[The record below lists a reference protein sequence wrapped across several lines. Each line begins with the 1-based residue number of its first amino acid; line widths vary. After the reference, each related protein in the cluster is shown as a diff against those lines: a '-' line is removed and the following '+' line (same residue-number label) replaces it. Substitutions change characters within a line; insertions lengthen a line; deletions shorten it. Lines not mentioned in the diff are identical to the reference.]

1 MAITATLPLN
11 RSYRYGFAMPER
23 FVFAAPRGLNADVV
37 RTISQHKNESEWMA
51 QFRLNALKEF
61 DQKPLPT
68 WGPDLSAIDFQ
79 SFRYYLVPAEKQ
91 YDSWDEVPAEV
102 KETYERLGIPE
113 AERKFLAGVGGQYDS
128 MAVYHRT
135 RQELEQQG
143 VVFLSMDEGLRQHP
157 EIVRRYFGTIVPP
170 NDNKFAALNSA
181 VWSGGSFVYVPKGV
195 RVEQPLQA
203 YFRINAKSM
212 GQFERTLIVVEEG
225 AYVHYIEGCTASI
238 NSKDSLHAAV
248 VEIIV
253 KPGARARYTTLQ
265 NWSTNVYNLVTKR
278 ARVEQEGTMEW
289 VDFNGGSKITMK
301 FPSVYLVGRKARGDI
316 LSVAM
321 AGAGQH
327 QDTGGK
333 VLCLAPETSG
343 TITAKSV
350 AFEGGRTSYR
360 GLVKVAKNAKNA
372 KVHVVCDALLLDQTA
387 RNDTYPTMKIDENS
401 AQIGHEAT
409 VAKIGDD
416 ELFYLRSRGLSEPEA
431 RSMIVNGF
439 FEPFTKQLPMEYAVE
454 FNRLVELEMEGS
466 VG

>member
-1 MAITATLPLN
+1 MANVTTLELGA
-11 RSYRYGFAMPER
+11 YKYGFAMPER
-23 FVFAAPRGLNADVV
+23 FVFEAPVGLNSDIVAM
-37 RTISQHKNESEWMA
+37 ISNHKQEPVWMRD
-51 QFRLNALKEF
+51 FRLQALKHFEE
-61 DQKPLPT
+61 KPLPT
-68 WGPDLSAIDFQ
+68 WGGDLSQIDFQ

-91 YDSWDEVPAEV
+91 YDNWDEVPAEV
-102 KETYERLGIPE
+102 KETYERLGIPQ

-135 RQELEQQG
+135 REELEHQG
-143 VVFLSMDEGLRQHP
+143 VVFLSMDEGLKQHP

-181 VWSGGSFVYVPKGV
+181 TWSGGSFVYVPKGV

-203 YFRINAKSM
+203 YFRINAQAM

-225 AYVHYIEGCTASI
+225 AYVHYIEGCTAPIHSR
-238 NSKDSLHAAV
+238 DSLHAAV

-253 KPGARARYTTLQ
+253 KPGARCRYTTLQ

-278 ARVEQEGTMEW
+278 ARVEEEGTMEW
-289 VDFNGGSKITMK
+289 VDYNGGSKCSMK
-301 FPSVYLVGRKARGDI
+301 YPSVYLVGRKARGDV

-321 AGAGQH
+321 AGPGQH
-327 QDTGGK
+327 QDVGSK
-333 VLCLAPETSG
+333 ILCFAPETSG
-343 TITAKSV
+343 TITSKSV
-350 AFEGGRTSYR
+350 AYQGGRTSYR
-360 GLVKVAKNAKNA
+360 GLVRVAKGAKNA
-372 KVHVVCDALLLDQTA
+372 KVHVVCDALLLDEQA
-387 RNDTYPTMKIDENS
+387 RNDTYPTMKIHEPS

-454 FNRLVELEMEGS
+454 LNRLIELEMVGS